1 MGIRIGIPIA
11 LSAGRVMAEQFYGVS
26 AYNPEILGIAIFV
39 LALSDMRG
47 TDSREACYVRAA
59 DACFAD

>member
-1 MGIRIGIPIA
+1 
-11 LSAGRVMAEQFYGVS
+11 MAEQFYGVS